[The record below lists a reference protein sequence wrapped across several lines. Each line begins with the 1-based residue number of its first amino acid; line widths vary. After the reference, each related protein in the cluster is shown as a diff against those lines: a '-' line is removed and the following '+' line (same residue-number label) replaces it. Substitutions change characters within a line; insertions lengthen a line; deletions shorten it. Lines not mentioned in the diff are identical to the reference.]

1 MTTNLIVR
9 LNNFSLWKVSTSKA
23 KTTPKEFMSSHCQ
36 KYPLPDDMNAI
47 HFEYTQFYYPGD
59 MDFPL
64 PPPKLFAY
72 FNPIQLTL
80 DPLTVLWMNAFALNL
95 QRSVKLLSVEQA
107 EPPYLDVKVEARM
120 FRFVYFFTYLFIYF
134 AQKQWRMFTDV
145 AKKFSDFKIMFC

>member
-23 KTTPKEFMSSHCQ
+23 KSTPKEFMSSHCQ
-36 KYPLPDDMNAI
+36 KYPLPDDMNAM

-120 FRFVYFFTYLFIYF
+120 FRFVIV
-134 AQKQWRMFTDV
+134 QQ
-145 AKKFSDFKIMFC
+145 IMSKHSKLK

>member
-23 KTTPKEFMSSHCQ
+23 KSTPKEFMSSHCQ
-36 KYPLPDDMNAI
+36 KYPLPDDMNAM

-120 FRFVYFFTYLFIYF
+120 FRFVNKKPIQIQGNNFFFVALFI
-134 AQKQWRMFTDV
+134 T
-145 AKKFSDFKIMFC
+145 FSNSTYVVPIPA